1 MCQLTELNQLNSY
14 IFTNGI
20 LLKQKMCSEIQEQ
33 QIRNQMFV
41 SNHLSLSGSGDSMIV
56 IQIRM

>member
-1 MCQLTELNQLNSY
+1 
-14 IFTNGI
+14 
-20 LLKQKMCSEIQEQ
+20 MCSEIQEQ

-41 SNHLSLSGSGDSMIV
+41 SNHLSLSGSSDSMIV